1 MPLRPDTD
9 TLTRRRGRRRRG
21 ILVLFL
27 LAALAVVAM
36 GAFRTGP
43 APSIAIDPSVRAI
56 GRTTAIG
63 VTVREPSR
71 GIAGVHVEIVQGA
84 ATFQLADEKL
94 TTPAPWNPL
103 ARGTVERT
111 LRLEIGKNALP
122 GLAEGE
128 AKLRVVARPS
138 PAWLRAGKAAE
149 AEVSLPVRLVPPAL
163 SLLSTQHY
171 VTQGGAEAVVYR
183 VGATSVRDGIEVG
196 DWFFPGYPLPGG
208 AGDERFALFAAPY
221 DLADGNAIRLLAADE
236 VGNEARLPFV
246 DRYSP
251 LAPHEDEI
259 RLEDAFLARVVP
271 EIFAQTPSLVDRGSL
286 LENYLEINRD
296 LRRANAAELRQL
308 ATRTRPQFLWKAA
321 FLALPGG
328 QVMSSFADRR
338 TYFYGGREVDRQD
351 HLGFDLASVA
361 RADVPAAN
369 SGIVVLARYFG
380 IYGNTVVID
389 HGYGLM
395 SLYAHL
401 SSIAVTE
408 GAEVK
413 RGQVLGKSGATGLAG
428 GDHLHFTFLLQG
440 LPVRPVEWWDA
451 HWIRD
456 RIGRKL
462 GDALPFGG

>member
-21 ILVLFL
+21 VLVLLL
-27 LAALAVVAM
+27 LAALAVVAV

-43 APSIAIDPSVRAI
+43 APSISIEPSARAI
-56 GRTTAIG
+56 GRATTIG

-71 GIAGVHVEIVQGA
+71 GIAGVRIELVQGA
-84 ATFQLADEKL
+84 ATFQLTDESL
-94 TTPAPWNPL
+94 ATPAPWNPL
-103 ARGTVERT
+103 ARGTVERVYHP
-111 LRLEIGKNALP
+111 EIGKNALP
-122 GLAEGE
+122 GLAQGE
-128 AKLRVVARPS
+128 ATLRVVARPS
-138 PAWLRAGKAAE
+138 PAWLRSGQPAAAE
-149 AEVSLPVRLVPPAL
+149 LTLPVRLVPPTL
-163 SLLSTQHY
+163 SLISTQHY

-183 VGATSVRDGIEVG
+183 VGPTAVRDGVEAG

-208 AGDERFALFAAPY
+208 AEGDHFALFGAPY
-221 DLADGNAIRLLAADE
+221 DLADGGAIRLLVADD
-236 VGNEARLPFV
+236 VGNEARLAFV
-246 DRYSP
+246 DRFSP
-251 LAPHEDEI
+251 LAPREDDI
-259 RLEDAFLARVVP
+259 RLEDDFLARVVP
-271 EIFAQTPSLVDRGSL
+271 EIFAQTPSLQDRGSL
-286 LENYLEINRD
+286 LENYLEVNRD
-296 LRRANAAELRQL
+296 LRRANAAELRQV
-308 ATRTRPQFLWKAA
+308 ATRTRPQFLWRAA

-369 SGIVVLARYFG
+369 SGVVVLARYFG
-380 IYGNTVVID
+380 IYGNTVVVD

-401 SSIAVTE
+401 SSIAVAE

-428 GDHLHFTFLLQG
+428 GDHLHFTFLLNG
-440 LPVRPVEWWDA
+440 LPVRPIEWWDA

-456 RIGRKL
+456 RIVRKL